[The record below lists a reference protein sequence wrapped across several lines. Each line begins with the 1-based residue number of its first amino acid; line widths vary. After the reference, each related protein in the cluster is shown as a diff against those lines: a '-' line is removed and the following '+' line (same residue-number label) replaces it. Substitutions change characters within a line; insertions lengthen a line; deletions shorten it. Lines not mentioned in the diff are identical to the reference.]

1 MTKFESQ
8 KTIVETSAQEVFQF
22 LYDVNNHQK
31 LMPSAVTDWWSN
43 EDEAKLKIQ
52 GLGSLHLKRT
62 ETISP
67 SFIKIV
73 PEGKAPV
80 DLHLEW
86 NIENTDNSSS
96 VSVTIFAD
104 LNMMMKMV
112 ASKPLQNLAD
122 YMSAQVKIALAKSV

>member
-1 MTKFESQ
+1 MTTFESI
-8 KTIVETSAQEVFQF
+8 KTTVEANSESVFQF
-22 LYDVNNHQK
+22 LYNINNHQK
-31 LMPSAVTDWWSN
+31 LMPNAVSEWWSN
-43 EDEAKLKIQ
+43 NDEAKLKIQ

-62 ETISP
+62 ESISP

-80 DLHLEW
+80 DMHLEW
-86 NIENTDNSSS
+86 AIQTSGNISE

-122 YMSAQVKIALAKSV
+122 YMSAQVKNAMQNPV